1 MHHMSVIFFICAMDS
16 HYMRQKARST
26 APKETL
32 EDEVLQGAL
41 LTQNRET
48 VESRKR

>member
-1 MHHMSVIFFICAMDS
+1 MYLLPVIFFICAMDS
-16 HYMRQKARST
+16 HYMRQKARSI

-32 EDEVLQGAL
+32 EDEILEGAL

-48 VESRKR
+48 LESRKR